1 MRSISVLLGLLAL
14 AAALAPHAHADVRVP
29 AIVGDHMVL
38 QRDAKVRLW
47 GWADAGEALRV
58 RIAGQTLAT
67 TADAAGRWQV
77 QLAPMPAGGPHTLEI
92 SGKNT
97 LRFADILVGE
107 VWVASG
113 QSNMEFPVS
122 RAADAVAE
130 TAAARFPRMRL
141 FTVAK
146 ATSPTP
152 LDNMRGEWTECSP
165 ETVGDFSAVAY
176 FFGRELNRA
185 LDVPVGLIHS
195 SWGGTPAEA
204 WTSRGA
210 LSAEASLKPMIEA
223 LDRRL
228 ADPDATH
235 AYERAVAEWE
245 QKNVVV
251 DTGNEGF
258 ARGWAGP
265 ELDATDWKPMTLP
278 QYWEKTGLDID
289 GAVWFRREVTVPAEW
304 AGKDLVLTLGAIDD
318 FDTTYFAGVQ
328 VGATGK
334 ETPGYWTHQ
343 RSYVVPGSLVRAGQT
358 VIAVRVFDR
367 AGDGGFGGPSSAM
380 QLDLAAGSGA
390 QAISLAGAWR
400 YQIERAVPSVTPDW
414 GSQPAGL
421 EDQNAPTTLYNAMIA
436 PLTPFAIRGAIWYQ
450 GESNASRAFQYRTL
464 FPSLIRDW
472 RRAWGIGNFPF
483 DFVQLANYMARR
495 DQPGDSE
502 WAELRE
508 AQAMALAMPNTGMA
522 TAVDIGVADDIH
534 PLNKQGVGRRLALVA
549 LSRNYG
555 RAIEFSGPVYRSHK
569 VKGAKVRLRFAHAAG
584 LAVRDGGAL
593 KGFAV
598 AGDDRRFVWAQAQI
612 DGDSVVVWSD
622 AVAKPVAVRYGWAD
636 NPDADLVNGAGLPAP
651 PFRTDAW
658 PGITQ
663 R

>member
-1 MRSISVLLGLLAL
+1 MRPIGVLLVLFTLS
-14 AAALAPHAHADVRVP
+14 AALARPARAEVRVP
-29 AIVGDHMVL
+29 AIIGDHMVL

-58 RIAGQTLAT
+58 SIGGQALTT
-67 TADAAGRWQV
+67 TADPAGRWQV

-97 LRFADILVGE
+97 LRFADILFGE

-113 QSNMEFPVS
+113 QSNMEFPLS
-122 RAADAVAE
+122 RAANAVAE
-130 TAAARFPRMRL
+130 IAAARFPRMRL

-146 ATSPTP
+146 ATSREP
-152 LDNMRGEWTECSP
+152 LDNVRGEWTECSP
-165 ETVGDFSAVAY
+165 ETVTDFSAVAY
-176 FFGRELNRA
+176 FFGREVHRA

-210 LSAEASLKPMIEA
+210 LTAEASLKPMVDA
-223 LDRRL
+223 LDRNA
-228 ADPDATH
+228 ADPETAR

-245 QKNVVV
+245 RKNVVV

-258 ARGWAGP
+258 ARGWASP
-265 ELDATDWKPMTLP
+265 DLDAADWKPMTLP
-278 QYWEKTGLDID
+278 QYWERTGLDID
-289 GAVWFRREVTVPAEW
+289 GAVWFRREVAVPAAW
-304 AGKDLVLTLGAIDD
+304 AGRDLILTLGAVDD

-334 ETPGYWTHQ
+334 ETPAFWTHQ
-343 RSYVVPGSLVRAGQT
+343 RSYTVPGSLVRAGQT
-358 VIAVRVFDR
+358 VVAVRVFDR
-367 AGDGGFGGPSSAM
+367 AGDGGFIGPASAM
-380 QLDLAAGSGA
+380 RLDLAAGGGA
-390 QAISLAGAWR
+390 QAISLAGAWH
-400 YQIERAVPSVTPDW
+400 YQIERAVPSVSPDW
-414 GSQPAGL
+414 GSQPTGP

-436 PLTPFAIRGAIWYQ
+436 PLTPLAIRGAIWYQ

-464 FPSLIRDW
+464 FPTLIRDW

-483 DFVQLANYMARR
+483 DFVQLANFMARR
-495 DQPGDSE
+495 DQPGESE

-508 AQAMALAMPNTGMA
+508 AQAMALAAPNTGMA
-522 TAVDIGVADDIH
+522 TAIDIGEANDIH
-534 PLNKQGVGRRLALVA
+534 PLNKREVGRRLAVVA
-549 LSRNYG
+549 LARSYG
-555 RAIEFSGPVYRSHK
+555 RAIECSGPVYRSHK
-569 VKGAKVRLRFAHAAG
+569 VQGAKVRLSFEHAAG
-584 LAVRDGGAL
+584 LAARNGAL
-593 KGFAV
+593 QGFAV
-598 AGDDRRFVWAQAQI
+598 AGKDRHFVWAQGQI
-612 DGDSVVVWSD
+612 DGDSVLVWSD
-622 AVAKPVAVRYGWAD
+622 AVAKPVAARYAWAD
-636 NPDADLVNGAGLPAP
+636 NPDANLINGAGLPAL